1 MKRLFASILSL
12 FCAASAMAAGEP
24 SPACQAKR
32 ANIESQIA
40 AAKAK
45 GNDRRVVGL
54 ESALAANKRHCTDAS
69 LEAERQ
75 RHITAA
81 NKKVARREADLAAA
95 QAKGDAKKIAKQQR
109 QLDVA
114 REELTEAQKPLA
126 Q

>member
-32 ANIESQIA
+32 ANIESQIS